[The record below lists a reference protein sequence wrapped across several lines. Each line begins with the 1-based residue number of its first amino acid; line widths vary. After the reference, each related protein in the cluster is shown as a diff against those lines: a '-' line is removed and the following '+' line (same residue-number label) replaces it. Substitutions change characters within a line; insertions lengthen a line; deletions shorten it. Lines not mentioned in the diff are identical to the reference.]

1 MSIEK
6 SAETKIPAPKKRKAA
21 KKRAAAKPAPKAAD
35 GIYAGLTVKE
45 CCAACNEKGCVI
57 SGKPYCGHP
66 RKGGLH
72 AAEQQDGS
80 AMQRRR
86 DAEKVLGKQKL
97 VVND

>member
-1 MSIEK
+1 MTIM
-6 SAETKIPAPKKRKAA
+6 ETDEPKTTPKKKRKAA
-21 KKRAAAKPAPKAAD
+21 KKRRTPAAQPEKKAD
-35 GIYAGLTVKE
+35 GIYTGLSVKD
-45 CCAACNEKGCVI
+45 CCNACNEKGCVI

-72 AAEQQDGS
+72 AAEQQDNG

-97 VVND
+97 VVE